1 MLPLPAPERAGDKV
15 GARETDG
22 TDEDERDPEA
32 QAVPLDDEA
41 AVAPPAAATRRA
53 RSFPHHRPPGGRR
66 IRAGD
71 DDDFWGHRAG
81 DEARG
86 GEGRGGLKRVLCAC
100 QVVLVLAQYTIV
112 YRRTQ
117 FNPK

>member
-1 MLPLPAPERAGDKV
+1 MPAPERAGDKV
-15 GARETDG
+15 GSRETDG

-66 IRAGD
+66 RD

-86 GEGRGGLKRVLCAC
+86 GRERGGLKRVLGALL
-100 QVVLVLAQYTIV
+100 VLVFLTCSRKSFLCIV
-112 YRRTQ
+112 
-117 FNPK
+117 FVFL